1 MVDGM
6 IRHRIRLP
14 HSDSDARAQD
24 EAYFYIQEDG
34 DEQQLRF
41 HDYDEIYRRE
51 GLYEQLFYERLQ
63 CASPAKVASILASAV
78 TQAGEECST
87 LRVLDLGAGNG
98 IMGEELRRYGVA
110 RLVGSDI
117 IPEAYDALVRDR
129 PGIYDAYL
137 VGDFANPTDE
147 MVEEL
152 GHWSLD
158 CLTTVAALGFGDIPP
173 AAFVNAFNMIDAGG
187 WVAFNIRDTF
197 LDHRETADLNRT
209 IRELVFTDYLE
220 IHHLE
225 RYRHRLSIDGEPI
238 FYYAIAG
245 KKTADVPS
253 DMFEAP

>member
-1 MVDGM
+1 M

-14 HSDSDARAQD
+14 HSDSDDRAQD

-34 DEQQLRF
+34 DERQLRF
-41 HDYDEIYRRE
+41 HDYDEIYGRE

-63 CASPAKVASILASAV
+63 CASPVKVASILASAV
-78 TQAGEECST
+78 EQAGEECST

-98 IMGEELRRYGVA
+98 IMGEELRKHGVA

-129 PGIYDAYL
+129 PGVYDAYL
-137 VGDFANPTDE
+137 VGDLADPTDE
-147 MVEEL
+147 MIEEL
-152 GHWSLD
+152 RHWSLD

-173 AAFVNAFNMIDAGG
+173 AAFVSAFNMIAAGG

-197 LDHRETADLNRT
+197 LDHRETAELNRK
-209 IRELVFTDYLE
+209 IRELVFTDHLE

-245 KKTADVPS
+245 KKTSDVPLP
-253 DMFEAP
+253 ATGTWG